1 MLFRSCILI
10 TVFSRQSLTKSVE
23 NEIDNALKIV
33 AISLDETY
41 SNLYQGDY
49 KVTSKGE
56 YGKADVMA
64 KATYV
69 NGEETERTILSS
81 VTLKEPVTEYRLR
94 GTKARPTWLPTG
106 SFRWPTSGRI
116 TSYFG
121 GRKSPGCIGSTNHKG
136 IDIAVPRGTPIY
148 AADGGTVT
156 YAGWMSGNG
165 YLVEINHGNGYVT
178 RYGHNSRDRK
188 STRLNSSHD

>member
-1 MLFRSCILI
+1 
-10 TVFSRQSLTKSVE
+10 
-23 NEIDNALKIV
+23 
-33 AISLDETY
+33 
-41 SNLYQGDY
+41 
-49 KVTSKGE
+49 
-56 YGKADVMA
+56 
-64 KATYV
+64 
-69 NGEETERTILSS
+69 

-121 GRKSPGCIGSTNHKG
+121 GRRSPGGIGSTNHKG

-156 YAGWMSGNG
+156 YAGWMSGYG
-165 YLVEINHGNGYVT
+165 YLVEINHGNGLVT
-178 RYGHNSRDRK
+178 RYAHNSKLLVDVGTLVDEGQKIALMGRTGRATGVHLHYEVLKDGRQVNPA
-188 STRLNSSHD
+188 RFLNARRG